1 LLDLAEVAR
10 EQGDLARATAY
21 QRQSLRLAWEYGEMR
36 LIVEALEAAARTAVV
51 ADRGLAA
58 ARLFAAAER
67 CRDLTGIG
75 RWTSFARTSYERAV
89 AAARAALGEAAFAAA
104 WAAGRALPLERA
116 VAEALDVGAAPAGP
130 PPGPLS
136 PREAEVLRLLASGL
150 PDREIA
156 AALFVSVRTV
166 EAHVA
171 RIFGKLGV
179 RTRAAATAAAIAAG
193 LVDSGRRTPS

>member
-1 LLDLAEVAR
+1 
-10 EQGDLARATAY
+10 
-21 QRQSLRLAWEYGEMR
+21 
-36 LIVEALEAAARTAVV
+36 VV
-51 ADRGLAA
+51 ADRALAA
-58 ARLFAAAER
+58 TRLFAAAER

-75 RWTSFARTSYERAV
+75 RWTSFARAGYERAV
-89 AAARAALGEAAFAAA
+89 AAARAALGEGDFAAA

-116 VAEALDVGAAPAGP
+116 VAEALDVGAAPAAP

-136 PREAEVLRLLASGL
+136 PRETEVLRLLASGL

-171 RIFGKLGV
+171 RIFAKLGV